1 MFERFSYCRRRRF
14 ILSPGTKVDISGR
27 QILAPSKEEFADN
40 QNFSRMVTT
49 ASGRNEFHV
58 TRRDDRPDGHLM
70 GGLSDL

>member
-1 MFERFSYCRRRRF
+1 M
-14 ILSPGTKVDISGR
+14 DISGR